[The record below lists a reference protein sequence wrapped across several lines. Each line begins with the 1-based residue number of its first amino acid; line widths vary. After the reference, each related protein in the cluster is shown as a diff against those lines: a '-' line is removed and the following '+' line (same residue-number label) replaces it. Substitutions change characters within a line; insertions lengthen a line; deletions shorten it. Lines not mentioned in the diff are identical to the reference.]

1 MNAREVIKILKAD
14 GWIEKNKK
22 GSHRH
27 FIHPTKK
34 GKVQVPDHGHKDLK
48 ETTLK
53 SIFKQAGLK

>member
-14 GWIEKNKK
+14 GWYEKNQE
-22 GSHRH
+22 GSHKH

-34 GKVQVPDHGHKDLK
+34 GKLQVQMHGNKDIK
-48 ETTLK
+48 KKTLK